1 MSSQNDLITI
11 MTVQKWA
18 IKQNLFLVVIGYN
31 YSLSVCWLFDRG
43 SIWSSFTGLVKSGK
57 KRLEQFL
64 LNNADVFVITEV
76 AGLIRSFL
84 KSGHLNNIKKTIY

>member
-31 YSLSVCWLFDRG
+31 LFVKCM
-43 SIWSSFTGLVKSGK
+43 LV
-57 KRLEQFL
+57 
-64 LNNADVFVITEV
+64 V
-76 AGLIRSFL
+76 
-84 KSGHLNNIKKTIY
+84 